1 MIKVT
6 RFDASEFWI
15 NSDIIEF
22 IEETPD
28 TVISFINKDKVVVKE
43 SAQTLVDAIIEYRRR
58 IFHLHPPIINKEE

>member
-6 RFDASEFWI
+6 RFDASEFWV

-28 TVISFINKDKVVVKE
+28 TVISLINKDKIVVKE
-43 SAQTLVDAIIEYRRR
+43 SAETIVNAIVEYKKR
-58 IFHLHPPIINKEE
+58 IFHSQPPIVNKEE